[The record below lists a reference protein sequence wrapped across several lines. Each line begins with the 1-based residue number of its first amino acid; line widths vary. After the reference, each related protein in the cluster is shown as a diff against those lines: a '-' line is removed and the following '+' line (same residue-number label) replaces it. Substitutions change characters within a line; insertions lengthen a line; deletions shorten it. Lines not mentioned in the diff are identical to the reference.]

1 MSTPGPAPARW
12 LRAYLAL
19 QAGAQRRRVAVLA
32 AIALAWAVA
41 AAWVPQLPFDMSFRP
56 LFSNDTASAAATAQ
70 AEARFGQASGAYLIA
85 IVGHDAL
92 LSEPVL
98 ASLDVLATRVRAL
111 PHVRE
116 VISLPT
122 VAGPVPMPD
131 GSYAVLNLYQSAQ
144 AVGGFDAANWLP
156 ILAGNQALRG
166 TLLSADGRRTLLLA
180 RIDLPLSDLAGR
192 RPVIAAF
199 EATVRAGAPAGS
211 RVQFTGVSVVE
222 AAYAD
227 IVLRNMLIS
236 VALTVLGIGVAL
248 RLFLGSVRA
257 AAIALAGVA
266 VATPVTLAL
275 MALLGQSMTIV
286 NSMVPTMLLILG
298 VADAI
303 HMIEAWREHR
313 AAGADPAAAGEAML
327 RDTALPCLLT
337 IGTTAV
343 GFASLQAASIAAIR
357 DFGSNIC
364 LGVLVVYVLNQLLV
378 PILLRLFD
386 LPAAGGRGVDR
397 VLLPALRRVGDVV
410 GRHRGRLLLVALLA
424 TLASPWLLARL
435 QVDQRFNE
443 ELAPGHPVRAAQQVI
458 ERDFGGFLGPELAI
472 ARRDGGSLLG
482 DDARVR
488 MARLRRAIAA
498 HPDVRATRS
507 HLDFLPEA
515 GDASRL
521 LAWRADSSLALQL
534 RELIDAGGTHASL
547 VVRTTDM
554 GTTRARAFHDW
565 LLATAAR
572 ELGPGYEVAVVGQ
585 WWLAQEGMSHIL
597 DDLFRSLLGSGLVI
611 LPLMA
616 WVLRRWPLFVA
627 SLVPNVLPV
636 LAALC
641 FMVLA
646 GISLRIGTAMIL
658 AGSLG
663 IAFDDSIHF
672 MLRLRREARDKP
684 PLAAARAAIMHT
696 GKAVTL
702 TTLVLLAG
710 FASMCLSELHAI
722 RDMGLVSMVAFAAG
736 FVADLYLAPALYL
749 WLGRDADRLG

>member
-1 MSTPGPAPARW
+1 MSPTAPATPRW

-19 QAGAQRRRVAVLA
+19 QAGMQRRRAAVLGVVV
-32 AIALAWAVA
+32 LAWLLA
-41 AAWVPQLPFDMSFRP
+41 AAWVPRLPFDMSFRP
-56 LFSNDTASAAATAQ
+56 LFSDDTASAAATAR
-70 AEARFGQASGAYLIA
+70 AEARFGQASGAFLIA
-85 IVGHDAL
+85 ILEHDAI
-92 LSEPVL
+92 LSERFL
-98 ASLDVLATRVRAL
+98 APLERLDARVQAL
-111 PHVRE
+111 PHVSE

-122 VAGPVPMPD
+122 ASGPVAMFD

-144 AVGGFDAANWLP
+144 ALGGFDEARWVP
-156 ILAGNQALRG
+156 ILAADTALRG
-166 TLLSADGRRTLLLA
+166 RLLSSDGRRTLLLA
-180 RIDLPLSDLAGR
+180 RVDLPLSDLAGR
-192 RPVIAAF
+192 RPVIDAF
-199 EATVRAGAPAGS
+199 QATVRAGAPPGS

-227 IVLRNMLIS
+227 IVLRNMLLG
-236 VALTVLGIGVAL
+236 VALTVLGVAL
-248 RLFLGSVRA
+248 ALSLFLGSLRA

-313 AAGADPAAAGEAML
+313 AAGADRDAAGAAML

-343 GFASLQAASIAAIR
+343 GFASLQAAGIAAIR
-357 DFGSNIC
+357 DFGGNVC
-364 LGVLVVYVLNQLLV
+364 LGVLVVYLLNQALV
-378 PILLRLFD
+378 PILLRAFD
-386 LPAAGGRGVDR
+386 LPAAGGARAERMLVPW
-397 VLLPALRRVGDVV
+397 LERVGRLV
-410 GRHRGRLLLVALLA
+410 GRRGGLLLVLALLA
-424 TLASPWLLARL
+424 TLASPWILARL

-443 ELAPGHPVRAAQQVI
+443 ELAPDHSVRAGQRI
-458 ERDFGGFLGPELAI
+458 LERDFGGFLGPELHV
-472 ARRDGGSLLG
+472 ARVDGGSLLG
-482 DDARVR
+482 ADARAR
-488 MARLRRAIAA
+488 MARFRAAVAA
-498 HPDVRATRS
+498 RPEVLSTRS
-507 HLDFLPEA
+507 YLDVLPAA
-515 GDASRL
+515 GDARRL
-521 LAWRADSSLALQL
+521 LAWREDSPLALQL
-534 RELIDAGGTHASL
+534 RELVDARGEHASL

-554 GTTRARAFHDW
+554 GTVRARAFHDA
-565 LLATAAR
+565 LQADAR
-572 ELGPGYEVAVVGQ
+572 RTLGPAYRVEVVGQ

-597 DDLFRSLLGSGLVI
+597 DDMFRSLLGSGLVI

-616 WVLRRWPLFVA
+616 WVLRRWPLFLA

-641 FMVLA
+641 FMAVA

-672 MLRLRREARDKP
+672 MLRLRREALDKR
-684 PLAAARAAIMHT
+684 PLAAAQAAIRHT
-696 GKAVTL
+696 GKAVAL

-710 FASMCLSELHAI
+710 FASMCLSELQAI
-722 RDMGLVSMVAFAAG
+722 RDMGLVSMVAFVAG
-736 FVADLYLAPALYL
+736 FAADLYLAPALYV
-749 WLGRDADRLG
+749 WLTARGTRPA

>member
-1 MSTPGPAPARW
+1 MRAPGPATPRW
-12 LRAYLAL
+12 VQAYLAL
-19 QAGAQRRRVAVLA
+19 QAGVQRRRWPVLVV
-32 AIALAWAVA
+32 IALAWALA
-41 AAWVPQLPFDMSFRP
+41 AAWVPRLPFDMSFRP
-56 LFSNDTASAAATAQ
+56 LFANDTPSAAATAR

-85 IVGHDAL
+85 IVEHDAVL
-92 LSEPVL
+92 GEPFL
-98 ASLDVLATRVRAL
+98 AALETLATRVQTL

-122 VAGPVPMPD
+122 VQGPVAMPD
-131 GSYAVLNLYQSAQ
+131 GSYALLNLYQSAQ
-144 AVGGFDAANWLP
+144 AIGGFDAARWAP
-156 ILAGNQALRG
+156 ILASNSALRG

-199 EATVRAGAPAGS
+199 EAAVRAGAPAGS

-236 VALTVLGIGVAL
+236 VALTVLGIGLAL
-248 RLFLGSVRA
+248 RLFLGSFRA

-313 AAGADPAAAGEAML
+313 AAGAEPAAAGEAML

-343 GFASLQAASIAAIR
+343 GFASLQAASITAIR

-386 LPAAGGRGVDR
+386 LPAASGAGVDR
-397 VLLPALRRVGDVV
+397 VLLPALQRAGRLV
-410 GRHRGRLLLVALLA
+410 GRRSGLLLALALLA

-443 ELAPGHPVRAAQQVI
+443 ELAAGHPVRSAQQVI
-458 ERDFGGFLGPELAI
+458 ERDFGGFLGPELDI
-472 ARRDGGSLLG
+472 SRRDGGNLLG
-482 DDARVR
+482 DDARTR
-488 MARLRRAIAA
+488 IARLRRAIAA
-498 HPDVRATRS
+498 HADVRSTRS
-507 HLDFLPEA
+507 YLDYLPEA

-521 LAWRADSSLALQL
+521 LAWRADSPVALQL
-534 RELIDAGGTHASL
+534 RELIDARGEHASL

-565 LLATAAR
+565 LQAAAAR
-572 ELGPGYEVAVVGQ
+572 ELGPDYRVAVVGQ

-641 FMVLA
+641 FMALA

-672 MLRLRREARDKP
+672 MLRLRREALDKA
-684 PLAAARAAIMHT
+684 PLPAVQAAILHT

-736 FVADLYLAPALYL
+736 FVADLYLAPALFL
-749 WLGRDADRLG
+749 WLGRETAPAT

>member
-1 MSTPGPAPARW
+1 

-166 TLLSADGRRTLLLA
+166 TLLAADGRRTLLLA

-248 RLFLGSVRA
+248 RLFLGSLRA

-364 LGVLVVYVLNQLLV
+364 LAVLLV
-378 PILLRLFD
+378 
-386 LPAAGGRGVDR
+386 
-397 VLLPALRRVGDVV
+397 
-410 GRHRGRLLLVALLA
+410 
-424 TLASPWLLARL
+424 
-435 QVDQRFNE
+435 
-443 ELAPGHPVRAAQQVI
+443 
-458 ERDFGGFLGPELAI
+458 
-472 ARRDGGSLLG
+472 
-482 DDARVR
+482 
-488 MARLRRAIAA
+488 
-498 HPDVRATRS
+498 
-507 HLDFLPEA
+507 
-515 GDASRL
+515 
-521 LAWRADSSLALQL
+521 
-534 RELIDAGGTHASL
+534 
-547 VVRTTDM
+547 
-554 GTTRARAFHDW
+554 
-565 LLATAAR
+565 
-572 ELGPGYEVAVVGQ
+572 
-585 WWLAQEGMSHIL
+585 
-597 DDLFRSLLGSGLVI
+597 
-611 LPLMA
+611 
-616 WVLRRWPLFVA
+616 
-627 SLVPNVLPV
+627 
-636 LAALC
+636 
-641 FMVLA
+641 
-646 GISLRIGTAMIL
+646 
-658 AGSLG
+658 
-663 IAFDDSIHF
+663 
-672 MLRLRREARDKP
+672 
-684 PLAAARAAIMHT
+684 
-696 GKAVTL
+696 
-702 TTLVLLAG
+702 
-710 FASMCLSELHAI
+710 
-722 RDMGLVSMVAFAAG
+722 
-736 FVADLYLAPALYL
+736 
-749 WLGRDADRLG
+749 

>member
-1 MSTPGPAPARW
+1 MTATAPATPRW

-19 QAGAQRRRVAVLA
+19 QAGVQRRRVPVLA
-32 AIALAWAVA
+32 TIALLWLLAT
-41 AAWVPQLPFDMSFRP
+41 AWVPRLPFDMSFRP

-70 AEARFGQASGAYLIA
+70 AEAAFGQASGAYLIA
-85 IVGHDAL
+85 ILEHEAILGAPF
-92 LSEPVL
+92 LSRLEQL
-98 ASLDVLATRVRAL
+98 AGRVQAL

-122 VAGPVPMPD
+122 VSAPVAMPD

-144 AVGGFDAANWLP
+144 AIGGFDATRWLP
-156 ILAGNQALRG
+156 ILAENRALRG
-166 TLLSADGRRTLLLA
+166 RLLSADGRRTLLLA

-199 EATVRAGAPAGS
+199 EATVRAGAPEGS
-211 RVQFTGVSVVE
+211 RVRFTGVSAVE

-227 IVLRNMLIS
+227 IVLRNMLLS
-236 VALTVLGIGVAL
+236 VGLTVLGIAVAL
-248 RLFLGSVRA
+248 RLFLGSLRA

-313 AAGADPAAAGEAML
+313 ANGLAGAAAGVGML

-386 LPAAGGRGVDR
+386 LPAAGGRRVDR
-397 VLLPALRRVGDVV
+397 VLLPALHGV
-410 GRHRGRLLLVALLA
+410 GRLVGRRRGALLALALLA

-443 ELAPGHPVRAAQQVI
+443 ELAPGHPVRAGQQAI
-458 ERDFGGFLGPELAI
+458 ERDFGGFLGPELDI
-472 ARRDGGSLLG
+472 ARRDGGSLLT
-482 DDARVR
+482 DEARAR
-488 MARLRRAIAA
+488 MARFRAAVAA
-498 HPDVRATRS
+498 RPEVLSTRS
-507 HLDFLPEA
+507 YLDYLPEA
-515 GDASRL
+515 GEARQL
-521 LAWRADSSLALQL
+521 LGWRADSPLALQL
-534 RELIDAGGTHASL
+534 RELIDAGGTRASL

-554 GTTRARAFHDW
+554 GTTHARVFHDA
-565 LLATAAR
+565 LLDSARR
-572 ELGPGYEVAVVGQ
+572 ELGPDYRVAVVGQ

-597 DDLFRSLLGSGLVI
+597 DDLFRSLLS
-611 LPLMA
+611 
-616 WVLRRWPLFVA
+616 
-627 SLVPNVLPV
+627 
-636 LAALC
+636 AAC
-641 FMVLA
+641 RSPATSDAA
-646 GISLRIGTAMIL
+646 G
-658 AGSLG
+658 
-663 IAFDDSIHF
+663 
-672 MLRLRREARDKP
+672 RLRRAAP
-684 PLAAARAAIMHT
+684 PPTRRQGAARSSSSSTAS
-696 GKAVTL
+696 
-702 TTLVLLAG
+702 TTAG
-710 FASMCLSELHAI
+710 RRS
-722 RDMGLVSMVAFAAG
+722 RN
-736 FVADLYLAPALYL
+736 
-749 WLGRDADRLG
+749 R